1 MKYRVSKI
9 APKVPTASMADI
21 AFLLIIFFMLTT
33 TFSPDKTKVQ
43 LPESA
48 IQEKVSDDAAIVA
61 IQDTG
66 QIFYT
71 DGEDPSFEVPT
82 LRALR
87 LQVRG
92 LMEQAPFKEFIIKA
106 DRLVEYR
113 RVDEVLDELR
123 KAGVKRISLLTR
135 QRNKI
140 PGQDEEET
148 N

>member
-1 MKYRVSKI
+1 MKHRVTRI
-9 APKVPTASMADI
+9 APLVPTASMADI

-33 TFSPDKTKVQ
+33 TFSPDKTKVT

-48 IQEKVSDDAAIVA
+48 IQEDVSDDAAIVA

-66 QIFYT
+66 EIFYT

-82 LRALR
+82 LQELR

-92 LMEQAPFKEFIIKA
+92 LIEQAPFKEFIIKA

-135 QRNKI
+135 HRSTI
-140 PGQDEEET
+140 QDQDVDEG